1 MHYTLKESDKEKAEG
16 SNGAGA
22 LQQKLLESRSIVISG
37 EINQELAQKVI
48 TQMILL
54 QSVSNDPIKLY
65 INSQGGHVEA
75 GDTIHDF
82 IKFIRPEVHVIGTG
96 WVASAGIT
104 IFLAAK
110 KEHRYSLPN
119 TRFMIHQPLGGVRG
133 QATDIEIEAREI
145 IRMLDRVNKLIA
157 DATGQPLEKVK
168 KRYRPQLLD
177 VSGRSAGLRH
187 CGQIDYPLRRA
198 EARLSTHAV
207 YVSGGGFAL
216 PDLHSLAFYPRLT
229 HDKAARLA
237 LFHNRA
243 CLPSQ
248 WCYPWR
254 IN

>member
-1 MHYTLKESDKEKAEG
+1 MHYTLKSSDDKEKAEG
-16 SNGAGA
+16 TSGAGA

-145 IRMLDRVNKLIA
+145 ILMLERVNKLIA
-157 DATGQPLEKVK
+157 DATGQPLEKI
-168 KRYRPQLLD
+168 QLDTERDNFL
-177 VSGRSAGLRH
+177 SAEEAKAYGL
-187 CGQIDYPLRRA
+187 IDEVIAHR
-198 EARLSTHAV
+198 
-207 YVSGGGFAL
+207 
-216 PDLHSLAFYPRLT
+216 
-229 HDKAARLA
+229 
-237 LFHNRA
+237 
-243 CLPSQ
+243 
-248 WCYPWR
+248 
-254 IN
+254 